1 MICSEI
7 VQISISSNLI
17 CVLNWLNEIIYSKFS
32 AEDGTIIKLESPLQ
46 GDILRFVLDCHL
58 WCERMLITENH
69 KFTLFLVIGFVLLG
83 LVFCIVIWE
92 LLFVFIFLLLGF
104 HFVFVFSILSLSFR
118 NSVLVSM
125 STDNCLF
132 DNFTKSR
139 EYIYY

>member
-1 MICSEI
+1 M
-7 VQISISSNLI
+7 
-17 CVLNWLNEIIYSKFS
+17 
-32 AEDGTIIKLESPLQ
+32 
-46 GDILRFVLDCHL
+46 LDCHL

-104 HFVFVFSILSLSFR
+104 HFVFVFSILSLSLR

-125 STDNCLF
+125 TTDNCLF

-139 EYIYY
+139 EYIMHHLLLINLLCSYNFNSPQRSSMTTYCTSFIHYSTEIIQQKKMLIFR